1 MHFGEAAAE
10 RLDRPEREAFLPTE
24 RILSLLPFTGAVLAD
39 IGAGTGFTAFPA
51 ARTASKVYA
60 VDVSNAMVDI
70 MRRRAAE
77 RNVTNLLPILSTA
90 EKIPLPDASVD
101 AALSVSCF
109 HDYEDESTVAETAR
123 ILKPGGLFLV
133 VDWDAD
139 AEPGRRVPGPPL
151 GVRKT
156 AEQVIGIC
164 GRFGLSPGSQG
175 RLNEDVFTLLFRK
188 N

>member
-10 RLDRPEREAFLPTE
+10 RLDRPERETFLPAE
-24 RILSLLPFTGAVLAD
+24 GILSLLSEGLVLAD
-39 IGAGTGFTAFPA
+39 IGAGTGFIAFPA
-51 ARTASKVYA
+51 ARTAKKVYA
-60 VDVSNAMVDI
+60 IDISDAMVDI
-70 MRRRAAE
+70 LKRRVAE
-77 RNVTNLLPILSTA
+77 RHVANLVPLLSTV

-109 HDYEDESTVAETAR
+109 HDYEDETTVAETAR
-123 ILKPGGLFLV
+123 ILKPRGLFLV

-156 AEQVIGIC
+156 TEQVIGTC
-164 GRFGLSPGSQG
+164 GRSGLSLESRG